1 MNKVSVSIVTY
12 NNEKEIE
19 NVLESILTHTKG
31 LDLKVFVVDN
41 NSKDST
47 VEIVKDKYKD
57 VKLLQMDKN
66 SGFGYAHNQVLDMID
81 SDYHVIVNPDIK
93 FKDNVIKDLV
103 EYLENNRDVVMVTP
117 KILNED
123 GTEQYLP
130 KLNPKIRY
138 LFGGR
143 FEKFGGVFS
152 KWRSEYTMKDK
163 TISEPTEIEFCT
175 GCFMVIR
182 TDVLKKLNGFDDRF
196 FMYFED
202 ADLTRRARKY
212 GKVMFYPGISVTHV
226 WERASMKSMK
236 FLKIQINSMIKY
248 FNKWKF
254 KGEV

>member
-1 MNKVSVSIVTY
+1 M
-12 NNEKEIE
+12 
-19 NVLESILTHTKG
+19 
-31 LDLKVFVVDN
+31 
-41 NSKDST
+41 
-47 VEIVKDKYKD
+47 EIVKDKYKD

-196 FMYFED
+196 
-202 ADLTRRARKY
+202 LC
-212 GKVMFYPGISVTHV
+212 I
-226 WERASMKSMK
+226 
-236 FLKIQINSMIKY
+236 
-248 FNKWKF
+248 
-254 KGEV
+254 